1 MDDNKKEVDGMRRI
15 RNMVRGFTL
24 IELLIVL
31 AVIAALL
38 AIVTPIALNAVA
50 QAKAAQVASN
60 LRNIKSAI
68 ESYVMITRGASG
80 LQNQASLNDS
90 HVLVSQGYLTKTAGL
105 ADYKVQATVA
115 TPTINATITYTGG
128 VDISKLINILPEA
141 TGSNTEVTYS
151 FSIPIWW

>member
-1 MDDNKKEVDGMRRI
+1 MRRI

-50 QAKAAQVASN
+50 QAKATQVASN
-60 LRNIKSAI
+60 LRNIKSAV
-68 ESYVMITRGASG
+68 ESYVMISRSASG
-80 LQNQASLNDS
+80 LDPAANLTNS

-105 ADYKVQATVA
+105 ADYKVHATVA

-128 VDISKLINILPEA
+128 VDINKLINILPEA
-141 TGSNTEVTYS
+141 TGTNTNVTYS

>member
-1 MDDNKKEVDGMRRI
+1 MRRI

-50 QAKAAQVASN
+50 QAKATQVASN
-60 LRNIKSAI
+60 LRNIRSAAESFVMINKSA
-68 ESYVMITRGASG
+68 TG
-80 LQNQASLNDS
+80 LTIDNLKT
-90 HVLVSQGYLTKTAGL
+90 QGYLTNTAGL
-105 ADYKVQATVA
+105 ENYTITATQAATVVSA
-115 TPTINATITYTGG
+115 EVKYTGG
-128 VDISKLINILPEA
+128 VDISKLTSILPEA
-141 TGSNTEVTYS
+141 TGTDNNVTYS